1 MVDNGGIVIDMT
13 TPTKQA
19 KPASENQLGLITK
32 LAGERGFDLTG
43 IDFDSLTGGRSG
55 SASLLISSLFDMPRV
70 DGQGTTKVDPDA
82 GFYRVGDDI
91 VQVRISKSGNWYA
104 QLAVKVPGRKS
115 LKWDYI
121 GKRIDMGT
129 AQRMTEAEAGQFY
142 GFCMMCGALLEDPDS
157 IARGIGPVCAKRV
170 GA

>member
-13 TPTKQA
+13 STETQT
-19 KPASENQLGLITK
+19 KPASEKQISLIDK
-32 LAGERGFDLTG
+32 LAGERAFDLTG
-43 IDFDSLTGGRSG
+43 IDLESLTGGRNG
-55 SASLLISSLFDMPRV
+55 SASALISTLFGMPRA
-70 DGQGTTKVDPDA
+70 DGQGTTKVDPEA
-82 GFYRVGDDI
+82 GFYRVDTDI

-121 GKRIDMGT
+121 GKRIDMRT
-129 AQRMTEAEAGQFY
+129 AERMTEVEAGRFY

-157 IARGIGPVCAKRV
+157 IERGIGPVCAKRV